1 MLIEEIILLLI
12 MLMSL
17 INHLYLGSHNLY
29 DDLLESGW
37 QSEPYIKSDKIS
49 QDVEFDYEV
58 VDSKRDI
65 DFNIEPTH
73 MGRIKSINMI
83 GANGALLNKQDLYI
97 PPGMSFEEA
106 MEDLK
111 RQVYDD
117 YYRQRRIE

>member
-1 MLIEEIILLLI
+1 MLMETIILLLI
-12 MLMSL
+12 MIVPL
-17 INHLYLGSHNLY
+17 INHLYFGLHDSY
-29 DDLLESGW
+29 DDLLKSGW
-37 QSEPYIKSDKIS
+37 ESKSYIDNKENS

-58 VDSKRDI
+58 VDSNRDI
-65 DFNIEPTH
+65 EFNIEPTH

-117 YYRQRRIE
+117 HYRQRRIE

>member
-1 MLIEEIILLLI
+1 
-12 MLMSL
+12 
-17 INHLYLGSHNLY
+17 
-29 DDLLESGW
+29 
-37 QSEPYIKSDKIS
+37 
-49 QDVEFDYEV
+49 
-58 VDSKRDI
+58 
-65 DFNIEPTH
+65 

-117 YYRQRRIE
+117 HYRQRRIE